1 MTDLHLTSETLAA
14 HLDRALERDER
25 ERVERHLAGCI
36 TCRAELREIEAMLR
50 ATPGSAIAPARRRS
64 TPRRFALPATV
75 GIAAALLVFV
85 LSPRRADTPVVRDG
99 AAAPAG
105 ETSSPVVTVVPP
117 RGATVGAS
125 ALTLGWRSV
134 AADAN
139 YHVALVDSVGRALW
153 STRTGDTTAVVPAD
167 VVART
172 AGRVFWYV
180 DALRPDG
187 HSATSGMTELRI
199 AR

>member
-1 MTDLHLTSETLAA
+1 MSDAHPTSETIAA
-14 HLDRALERDER
+14 YVDRTLPPGERAD
-25 ERVERHLAGCI
+25 VDRHLAACVA
-36 TCRAELREIEAMLR
+36 CRAELREVEAMLR
-50 ATPGSAIAPARRRS
+50 VAAPAAVEARRRPG
-64 TPRRFALPATV
+64 TYRLALPALV

-99 AAAPAG
+99 AATPAG
-105 ETSSPVVTVVPP
+105 ETSSTVVTVVPP
-117 RGATVGAS
+117 RGATVGAG
-125 ALTLGWRSV
+125 ALTLGWRPV
-134 AADAN
+134 ATDAN

-153 STRTGDTTAVVPAD
+153 SARTGDTTAVVPAD

-172 AGRVFWYV
+172 SGRVFWYV